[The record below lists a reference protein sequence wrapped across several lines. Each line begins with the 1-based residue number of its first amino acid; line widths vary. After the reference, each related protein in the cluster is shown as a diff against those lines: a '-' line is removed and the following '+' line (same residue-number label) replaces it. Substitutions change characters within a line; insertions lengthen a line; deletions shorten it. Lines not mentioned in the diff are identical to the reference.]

1 MNKQDQKAIMGT
13 FVVVVVFAALM
24 MWLNKSDPPNANE
37 EALCISESVDST
49 TPPDKL
55 EFIQKMCHDNWHDW
69 DEKWEAERKKLYN
82 K

>member
-1 MNKQDQKAIMGT
+1 MNRQDQKAIMGT

-24 MWLNKSDPPNANE
+24 MVLNKIDPPNVNE

-69 DEKWEAERKKLYN
+69 EEKWDDKWNEINN